1 MHFHQLLRWC
11 HEAYE
16 ESLEKF
22 GIAAV
27 AIFPTPPWSSGPLAV
42 AVPIVHCRADF
53 FRPLVCGDR
62 LLIQL
67 QPLRLDEE
75 SFEVAYRFYRV
86 GPTADSSVQRTEIV
100 AQGLTQH
107 MAIHVDDRKRCPI
120 PYSLSSWLSLNV

>member
-1 MHFHQLLRWC
+1 LRWC

-27 AIFPTPPWSSGPLAV
+27 AIFPTPPWSSAPLPV

-53 FRPLVCGDR
+53 FRPLVCGNR

-67 QPLRLDEE
+67 QPLWLEEE
-75 SFEVAYRFYRV
+75 SFEVAYKFYRV
-86 GPTADSSVQRTEIV
+86 GPTSDSSDQSTKIV

-107 MAIHVDDRKRCPI
+107 IAIRVDTRERCPI
-120 PYSLSSWLSLNV
+120 PDSLSSWLGVDA